1 MNRDDRNV
9 NTFPTSLPSLFRG
22 LYSRVAEKLDID
34 PSYVSRVARGERNS
48 DTIEERNSD
57 TIEEA
62 LAAEIR
68 RISKL
73 ASRNGHLG
81 RLASGN
87 GHLGRLANKNSGRR
101 AKKVASAKK
110 SR

>member
-48 DTIEERNSD
+48 DTIEE
-57 TIEEA
+57 A
-62 LAAEIR
+62 LATEIR

-87 GHLGRLANKNSGRR
+87 GHLGRLASKNSGRR
-101 AKKVASAKK
+101 GKKVASAKK